1 MLVGMSKQEETP
13 RARAN
18 PRITVEVEPDVYRR
32 LGVYRAN
39 SGRNIKD
46 FTGEWIAERLEIEEK
61 RLASS

>member
-1 MLVGMSKQEETP
+1 MLVGMSNKEETP

-46 FTGEWIAERLEIEEK
+46 FTGQWITERLAEEERK
-61 RLASS
+61 LASS